1 MMQAARI
8 VTSWKD
14 GKMRILCPGFT
25 GGNALTTGISL
36 LSLSDKSA
44 VDVVGNLDLDV
55 DCAAG
60 SYFALRAPSRRVW
73 WVDFGLWN
81 DGAGCGVCCYD
92 CPSGVD

>member
-44 VDVVGNLDLDV
+44 VDVVGDLDV
-55 DCAAG
+55 DCATG
-60 SYFALRAPSRRVW
+60 YVSVTDSVFYFLIYSSFLFFLYYLLLA
-73 WVDFGLWN
+73 
-81 DGAGCGVCCYD
+81 
-92 CPSGVD
+92 